1 MNIIKFLT
9 PKKKNKYYDM
19 LVFFLPLAIT
29 PFFISFMHSLVNAS
43 MARLPYPEL
52 SIAIFSVVR
61 STSNTIRAPTR
72 MIMQTYIAMAKD
84 QKSFYLVTKF
94 IWLISTLIFI
104 ILFSFG
110 FTPLGEI
117 FLRNII
123 GLEDLEAIKFA
134 YIGFRITCFLPILET
149 IRNAN
154 RGLAISN
161 GITKIIPIG
170 TTIRLVVILFFLIIS
185 VKTQYFLGVTAASLA
200 WTLGIGIEGLVVLA
214 CIIYYFSS
222 PLKASIQSSKV
233 TIKNI
238 GTKNILKF
246 FVPLAIMAI
255 LLQFLIPIIQSGI
268 TRSPGNKTI
277 NLATFG
283 VTYELMRVF
292 TDPLRNLHQ
301 CSLVFVKNNK
311 DSWFIVKR
319 FCLYSGFIITTIMLV
334 IAITP
339 IGYWILS
346 YLIGVSKDIANTG
359 RIVFFVFSFLP
370 LIRSI
375 KEAHWGLLMENQ
387 NTKLIGI
394 AKTINVLV
402 VFVFLL
408 ISNISLLSKI
418 EFSFAVV
425 AAISYTAG
433 ELIETIIISYYS
445 NKYLKMALKS
455 DSIG

>member
-1 MNIIKFLT
+1 MNN
-9 PKKKNKYYDM
+9 KKALIHSMNSKYYNIM
-19 LVFFLPLAIT
+19 IFFLPLAIT
-29 PFFISFMHSLVNAS
+29 PFFISLMHSLVNAS

-84 QKSFYLVTKF
+84 KESFYLVTKF
-94 IWLISTLIFI
+94 VCLISVSIFL
-104 ILFSFG
+104 ILFLLG
-110 FTPLGEI
+110 FTPLGEF
-117 FLRNII
+117 FLRNFL
-123 GLEDLEAIKFA
+123 GLQDLQAIKLA

-149 IRNAN
+149 IRNTN

-170 TTIRLVVILFFLIIS
+170 TVVRLVVILMFLIFSIRTQFFLGI
-185 VKTQYFLGVTAASLA
+185 TAASLA

-222 PLKASIQSSKV
+222 PLKASIQSSKIFNEDI
-233 TIKNI
+233 TFKNI
-238 GTKNILKF
+238 VVF
-246 FVPLAIMAI
+246 FVPLALMVI

-268 TRSPGNKTI
+268 ARSSRNTTI

-301 CSLVFVKNNK
+301 CSLVFVNKNDEN
-311 DSWFIVKR
+311 SWIIVKR
-319 FCLYSGFIITTIMLV
+319 FCLYSGLIITTIMLLMSV
-334 IAITP
+334 TP
-339 IGYWILS
+339 IGYWILF
-346 YLIGVSKDIANTG
+346 YLVGVSKDIAKSG

-375 KEAHWGLLMENQ
+375 KEAHWGLLMDSQ
-387 NTKLIGI
+387 NTRLIGI
-394 AKTINVLV
+394 AKIINVLAV
-402 VFVFLL
+402 ILILL
-408 ISNISLLSKI
+408 ISNISPISKI
-418 EFSFAVV
+418 KISFAIIG
-425 AAISYTAG
+425 AFSYTIG
-433 ELIETIIISYYS
+433 EMIEAIIIIRYS
-445 NKYLKMALKS
+445 NKYLK
-455 DSIG
+455 IHH